1 MRVVYVLVEKD
12 MAMLEE
18 QFYPT
23 GEKPRFTVIR
33 GDGRRASKVVLN
45 LMHDTS
51 APTLIWLAE
60 RYGLRRIPGL
70 SKRDLIM
77 RILRRLSASDLTR
90 LQQDLIAARFG
101 PLTVDSLLQMALH
114 QDSQRLGR
122 PGKPRLDQVS
132 AGDAILVEGGTGH
145 WVYTMR
151 GHDAEIDLVERR
163 LSCDCTFF
171 GFASRRKVLCKHLA
185 TAFKLLPEAYAREAL
200 IDLLVSREYGDGQA
214 TRWQFESRRA
224 A

>member
-12 MAMLEE
+12 MAVLEE
-18 QFYPT
+18 QFYPI
-23 GEKPRFTVIR
+23 GEKQGLTVSR
-33 GDGRRASKVVLN
+33 GGGRRASKVLLN
-45 LMHDTS
+45 LMRDTS

-70 SKRDLIM
+70 SRRDLIM
-77 RILRRLSASDLTR
+77 RILRRLSASDLKR

-114 QDSQRLGR
+114 QDSQHLGR

-132 AGDAILVEGGTGH
+132 AGDAILVEGGTGR

-151 GHDAEIDLVERR
+151 GHDAEIDLAERR

-171 GFASRRKVLCKHLA
+171 DFASRQKALCKHLA
-185 TAFKLLPEAYAREAL
+185 TAFKLIPEVYAREAL

-214 TRWQFESRRA
+214 ARWQFESRRA